1 MGSCLCKTSTPEVG
15 TSNAEQHRDELE
27 LVVTNEEVDIEDS
40 VESTK
45 RHQKY
50 KLFEEYRD
58 IREED
63 IDIHIDRYPSDPW
76 NPQAQI
82 IGPKGTPYEDGEFNL
97 SIHIPSEYPSQA
109 PEISFLTKIYHPNID
124 KNGKF
129 SMEMWRK
136 QRNKKLADYLS
147 DIRLL
152 LISPDKNYIFN
163 PEAHKLYFSDT
174 KKFNKITREWV
185 LKHAFNGKTPTYP
198 QIVAVEY
205 KHVHRHIDV

>member
-40 VESTK
+40 VECTK

-76 NPQAQI
+76 NPQA
-82 IGPKGTPYEDGEFNL
+82 L
-97 SIHIPSEYPSQA
+97 SLIHI
-109 PEISFLTKIYHPNID
+109 
-124 KNGKF
+124 
-129 SMEMWRK
+129 
-136 QRNKKLADYLS
+136 
-147 DIRLL
+147 
-152 LISPDKNYIFN
+152 
-163 PEAHKLYFSDT
+163 
-174 KKFNKITREWV
+174 
-185 LKHAFNGKTPTYP
+185 
-198 QIVAVEY
+198 
-205 KHVHRHIDV
+205 